1 MRYLGK
7 KEKGRVDFDNE
18 ALFSHPQIE
27 STYPQALSF
36 LVYGP
41 YSMVGY

>member
-18 ALFSHPQIE
+18 ALFNHPQIE

-36 LVYGP
+36 LV
-41 YSMVGY
+41 